1 MQYIDER
8 NERVLCDTICYA
20 TEDPIIVASYINRLK
35 EYFYPLNH
43 GHLESLEAEVNA
55 KLDAMADE
63 AEKQAKV
70 RTQAETEMILDY
82 DERRV
87 VWAKLLNLKK
97 QNCKQ

>member
-63 AEKQAKV
+63 AEKQANIEAYD
-70 RTQAETEMILDY
+70 AEKIKSKESLKILY
-82 DERRV
+82 NS
-87 VWAKLLNLKK
+87 LL
-97 QNCKQ
+97 

>member
-20 TEDPIIVASYINRLK
+20 TEDPIIVASYIK

-55 KLDAMADE
+55 KLDAIAEE
-63 AEKQAKV
+63 AKA
-70 RTQAETEMILDY
+70 EMILDH

-87 VWAKLLNLKK
+87 V
-97 QNCKQ
+97 